1 MAEEKKKQKQ
11 KPGVRTKLNSGDK
24 KVQTNTDKNSKQT
37 MVAKPNPT
45 AVSAYKALPSMKLS
59 KENWAEETSKSILS
73 AVTPVSS
80 ERSLGENKVVPV
92 SDTPLPVVPEVQ
104 EVVPVVVPEKET
116 KKNKYK
122 KKKEKKTSIID
133 DIKASITQG
142 FDSVKIDYDQLSQI
156 QNELHIAKDGV
167 KSSITEGV
175 SRLKDY
181 ANSAVES
188 AAAAT
193 EEMKKKQKELADA
206 ADKKIKAEV
215 QRIEKEKK
223 KKAAETS
230 KQKTKAAPT
239 VSAEELAAAAAA
251 AKPVDASEE
260 EKIRLQ
266 KLNQAIQRRD
276 GAKNALSALNTQLQ
290 YASPEQKK
298 GLKER
303 IKQKEQQLAD
313 AEAAIAELEQ

>member
-1 MAEEKKKQKQ
+1 M
-11 KPGVRTKLNSGDK
+11 R
-24 KVQTNTDKNSKQT
+24 
-37 MVAKPNPT
+37 
-45 AVSAYKALPSMKLS
+45 LS
-59 KENWAEETSKSILS
+59 KEANWAEETSKSILS

-80 ERSLGENKVVPV
+80 QRSLGENKVVPV
-92 SDTPLPVVPEVQ
+92 SDTPLPVIPEPQ
-104 EVVPVVVPEKET
+104 EVTQVVVPEKET

-156 QNELHIAKDGV
+156 QNELHVAKDGV
-167 KSSITEGV
+167 KSSISDGV

-181 ANSAVES
+181 ANSAMEG
-188 AAAAT
+188 AAAAA
-193 EEMKKKQKELADA
+193 EDLKKKQKELAAA
-206 ADKKIKAEV
+206 ADERMKAEV
-215 QRIEKEKK
+215 ERIEKEKK
-223 KKAAETS
+223 KKAKETP
-230 KQKTKAAPT
+230 KQKEKAASN
-239 VSAEELAAAAAA
+239 VSAEELAAAAEVT
-251 AKPVDASEE
+251 KPTDASEE
-260 EKIRLQ
+260 EKIRFQ

-276 GAKNALSALNTQLQ
+276 GAKNALNALNTQLQ